1 MSFAD
6 AMREEGRFTRTENGA
21 VALNTSGDARLDL
34 FGTIGSLREAD
45 ENRITTL
52 FAEAYAQDKLFATKI
67 AFYARDI
74 RGGLGERKTF
84 RTIIH
89 YMAEKHPEA
98 LKPNLDLVGVFGRYD
113 DLYELIGTP
122 LEDDMWAAM
131 KKQFE
136 EDLQNLNAGNAI
148 SLLAKWIKTADAS
161 SPATRKLGILT
172 AQKLGY
178 PIYNFKRIVR
188 SMRKQIGVVESLMSA
203 GRWDEIKYPEVPSRA
218 MMIYRKAFMKHDAE
232 RFGEFISKAEKGE
245 VKINASTLFP
255 YDIVEKI
262 LYGRESNK
270 VLEAQWK
277 ALPDYVEK
285 GTNALVMADVSGS
298 MRGRPK
304 ITNIAVSIDTHTPH
318 QIFHPCWWIDENGNN
333 PAPYTPITL
342 ADLDSGKYRAVI
354 YPRQSRDYVEHL
366 EKDGKKTLCVW
377 SYHCLQGTSG
387 AAFENQFANMIYF
400 HSVAKKAVTQRLVKG
415 QDPLSE
421 MYGIIKPEYDTK
433 NYINIDFLNKLENYD
448 KIIIAGEAKSHCV
461 LESIKQILEHY
472 ANRPEITQ
480 KIYILED
487 CMSSISGFEDVTE
500 QTFDDFKK
508 TYHVNIVKSTDDIL

>member
-1 MSFAD
+1 MNFAE
-6 AMREEGRFTRTENGA
+6 AMRENGKFTRTENGA
-21 VALNTSGDARLDL
+21 VALSTTGDARLDL

-45 ENRITTL
+45 ENRIATL

-84 RTIIH
+84 RTIIR

-98 LKPNLDLVGVFGRYD
+98 LRPNLDLVCVFGRYD

-161 SPATRKLGILT
+161 SPTTRKLGILT

-178 PIYNFKRIVR
+178 PVYNFKRIVR

-203 GRWDEIKYPEVPSRA
+203 GRWNEIKYPEVPSRA
-218 MMIYRKAFMKHDAE
+218 MMIYRKAFMKHDFE
-232 RFGEFISKAEKGE
+232 RFREFINKAEKGE

-262 LYGRESNK
+262 LYGRESSN

-298 MRGRPK
+298 MRGRPMATSIGLAIYFAERNVGAYHNLFMTFSGRPETVILRGETLEQK
-304 ITNIAVSIDTHTPH
+304 IRNVSKANWDMNT
-318 QIFHPCWWIDENGNN
+318 
-333 PAPYTPITL
+333 
-342 ADLDSGKYRAVI
+342 DLK
-354 YPRQSRDYVEHL
+354 
-366 EKDGKKTLCVW
+366 
-377 SYHCLQGTSG
+377 
-387 AAFENQFANMIYF
+387 AAFERVLEIAERHNIPQEEMP
-400 HSVAKKAVTQRLVKG
+400 KAIVVISDMEIDSCG
-415 QDPLSE
+415 NSE
-421 MYGIIKPEYDTK
+421 WS
-433 NYINIDFLNKLENYD
+433 FYD
-448 KIIIAGEAKSHCV
+448 KMENKFRKLGYQIPNIIFWNVNSRHDVFHVDSKRKGVQLASGQSV
-461 LESIKQILEHY
+461 TVFKQILQNLGYDPVEAMESTINSKRY
-472 ANRPEITQ
+472 ECITVGQ
-480 KIYILED
+480 A
-487 CMSSISGFEDVTE
+487 
-500 QTFDDFKK
+500 
-508 TYHVNIVKSTDDIL
+508 